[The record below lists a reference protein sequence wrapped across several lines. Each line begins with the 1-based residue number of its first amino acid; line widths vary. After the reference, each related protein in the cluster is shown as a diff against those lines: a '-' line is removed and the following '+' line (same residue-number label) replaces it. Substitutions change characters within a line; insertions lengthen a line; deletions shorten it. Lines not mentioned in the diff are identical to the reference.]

1 MIFDSQ
7 LIFIQRISPIPFY
20 IFLLMNQN
28 SCFITAKII
37 LIPFKNFRQP
47 KFFCFF
53 CTTWMI
59 NVLICALFQKQLA
72 VEDGKS
78 KRPQIWTSHAGAI
91 QGIVIL
97 GSCQI
102 GRRMRCSMSF
112 SESSS
117 PSIVSNSSSQGPKLK
132 KLKEIFVIDS
142 TG

>member
-59 NVLICALFQKQLA
+59 NVLQLA

-117 PSIVSNSSSQGPKLK
+117 PSIVKNSLSKGPKLK
-132 KLKEIFVIDS
+132 Y
-142 TG
+142 